1 MTVSTVTDARK
12 NLVDAITPLSIIEIP
27 IQESLSYV
35 LAEDIATPRPIPH
48 FNKSPYDGY
57 AFICPPEGMEEITLK
72 VVGHIGAGEVYSAEL
87 SEGEAVRI
95 MTGAPVPKGANAVA
109 KIENSEPFD
118 ESGTPLPR
126 MEDPKGKD
134 VTVHIKAQ
142 LEPGDNVIVIGEECD
157 ANTILLERG
166 QRITAGTI
174 ALLASL
180 GQKNVS
186 VYRKPKV
193 AILTS
198 GQELQS
204 QDEPLTDHTVYNS
217 NGPMLC
223 ALLEANGFEAA
234 LVYHV
239 SDDASLID
247 SEIEKLSS
255 MLRDIDIVISTGGVS
270 VGDYDFMPY
279 IYESLG
285 AKEIY
290 SKVLMRPG
298 SAQYAGVSEKTTFI
312 GLSGNP
318 SGAFNAFW
326 LFALPALRKISG
338 EIAIEPIFFNC
349 EVARKIKKK
358 NPVDRYIQGRVVTE
372 DGITKFYPAE
382 VFTSNAICGLSVANA
397 LCLMEKGT
405 NLAEE
410 GSLVSVYLLH
420 R

>member
-1 MTVSTVTDARK
+1 MSVFSVSDARQ
-12 NLVDAITPLSIIEIP
+12 NLVCAITPLTIIEMP

-57 AFICPPEGMEEITLK
+57 AFICPQEGMDEITLK
-72 VVGHIGAGEVYSAEL
+72 VVGHIGAGEVYPSEL

-95 MTGAPVPKGANAVA
+95 MTGAPIPKGANAVA

-118 ESGTPLPR
+118 ESGAPLPR
-126 MEDPKGKD
+126 MENPKGND
-134 VTVHIKAQ
+134 ATVHIKAQ
-142 LEPGDNVIVIGEECD
+142 LKPGDNVIVIGEECE

-180 GQKNVS
+180 GLKKIA

-204 QDEPLTDHTVYNS
+204 EDEPLTDHTVYNS

-223 ALLEANGFEAA
+223 ALLEANGFEAT
-234 LVYHV
+234 LVHHV

-247 SEIEKLSS
+247 SEIKKLNA
-255 MLRDIDIVISTGGVS
+255 MLRDIDVVISTGGVS

-279 IYESLG
+279 IYKSLG
-285 AKEIY
+285 AREIY

-298 SAQYAGVSEKTTFI
+298 SAQYAGISEKTTFI

-338 EIAIEPIFFNC
+338 EVSVEPIFFNC
-349 EVARKIKKK
+349 TLAR
-358 NPVDRYIQGRVVTE
+358 
-372 DGITKFYPAE
+372 
-382 VFTSNAICGLSVANA
+382 
-397 LCLMEKGT
+397 
-405 NLAEE
+405 
-410 GSLVSVYLLH
+410 H
-420 R
+420 